1 MGLKPCS
8 EILDI
13 FEDPDNYS
21 PILPSYLVDSIQK
34 EAIWGHVKASKFPNA
49 QKKMVLSAYCLF
61 PLESE

>member
-34 EAIWGHVKASKFPNA
+34 EAI
-49 QKKMVLSAYCLF
+49 
-61 PLESE
+61 